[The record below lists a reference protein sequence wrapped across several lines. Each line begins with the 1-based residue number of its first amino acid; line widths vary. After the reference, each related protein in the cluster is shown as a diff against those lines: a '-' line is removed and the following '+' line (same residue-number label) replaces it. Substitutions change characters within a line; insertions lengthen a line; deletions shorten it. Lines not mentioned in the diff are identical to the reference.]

1 MAIQKTGSL
10 FIISA
15 PSGAGKTSLVKALVA
30 KLHNLSVSTS
40 YTTRKPRSGEKD
52 GHDYFFVEKEKFK
65 AMINHNAFLE
75 YARVFDNYYGTSRQ
89 SIDDKLQQ
97 GQNIILEI
105 DWQGARQVKS
115 VLRNAVGIFIL
126 PPNYN
131 ALHERLLSRHDDT
144 QTINFRMK
152 QAKDEISHYKEYDYI
167 IVNDDFDMAF
177 KELMAIVTTTN
188 LGACQQST
196 YYESF
201 VAEIMAH
208 QD

>member
-1 MAIQKTGSL
+1 M
-10 FIISA
+10 
-15 PSGAGKTSLVKALVA
+15 
-30 KLHNLSVSTS
+30 
-40 YTTRKPRSGEKD
+40 
-52 GHDYFFVEKEKFK
+52 
-65 AMINHNAFLE
+65 
-75 YARVFDNYYGTSRQ
+75 
-89 SIDDKLQQ
+89 
-97 GQNIILEI
+97 
-105 DWQGARQVKS
+105 
-115 VLRNAVGIFIL
+115 
-126 PPNYN
+126 
-131 ALHERLLSRHDDT
+131 HERLLSRHDDT